1 MYRVIVLCLIL
12 SGCTTTLPR
21 QDNFPNPPALV
32 MRPAKPLKMLP
43 GKGRVNPQDLMKTV
57 AENYGVCRE
66 NAVTLSTLQEW
77 VREQGK
83 VK

>member
-1 MYRVIVLCLIL
+1 
-12 SGCTTTLPR
+12 
-21 QDNFPNPPALV
+21 
-32 MRPAKPLKMLP
+32 MRPAKPMKMLP
-43 GKGRVNPQDLMKTV
+43 GDGPVDPQALMKTV

-77 VREQGK
+77 VRDQGK

>member
-1 MYRVIVLCLIL
+1 MCRVIVLCLVL
-12 SGCTTTLPR
+12 SGCSTTLPLPAT
-21 QDNFPNPPALV
+21 FPKAPELM
-32 MRPAKPLKMLP
+32 MRPAKLMKMLP
-43 GKGRVNPQDLMKTV
+43 GDGPVDPQALMKTV

-77 VREQGK
+77 VRDQGK